1 MKAIAVN
8 GSPRKKWNT
17 AALLQMA
24 LDGAKSVGADTEFIH
39 LYDLNY
45 KGCTSC
51 FACKTKDCKHIGR
64 CAMKDELTS
73 VLDEISECDV
83 LILGSPIYLG
93 NITGEMQSF
102 LERLVFPKISYSVG
116 HGSVFKG
123 RIATGFIYTMNAPE
137 SFVEI
142 MNYEAIFQRG
152 QGYLKKLNGT
162 TEYLLC
168 MDTYQFND
176 YSKYEASMFN
186 EKHKAQV
193 KAKQFPLDCQEA
205 FDLGARLAVV

>member
-17 AALLQMA
+17 ATLLQMA

-51 FACKTKDCKHIGR
+51 FACKTKGSKHTGR
-64 CAMKDELTS
+64 CAMNDELTS
-73 VLDEISECDV
+73 VLDKISECNA

-116 HGSVFKG
+116 YGSVFKG
-123 RIATGFIYTMNAPE
+123 KVSSGFIYTMNVTE
-137 SFVEI
+137 TYVEI

-162 TEYLLC
+162 TEYLLSL
-168 MDTYQFND
+168 DTYQFKD
-176 YSKYEASMFN
+176 YSKYEASIFD

-193 KAKQFPLDCQEA
+193 KAKQFPLDCQKA